1 MDLAQLAL
9 IGEFLG
15 GLSVLLTMVYL
26 AVQVRGNTRAM
37 HSNIAQQTHDTITNV
52 YMDMAKDED
61 LNRIFRFGISD
72 LAGLSEQDSGR
83 FYAACTAAMF
93 MCQNLLYQTKTGSSD
108 PEMANTFML
117 GLSANFHSP
126 GFRSFWQERSFIFTK
141 ELREWVSTVQSQPPL
156 RPGHQTFS
164 SRAPDHE

>member
-61 LNRIFRFGISD
+61 LNRIFRSGISD
-72 LAGLSEQDSGR
+72 LAGLSEQDSAR
-83 FYAACTAAMF
+83 FYAACTAGMYI
-93 MCQNLLYQTKTGSSD
+93 CENLLYQTRTGSAD

-117 GLSANFHSP
+117 GFSANFHSP
-126 GFRSFWQERSFIFTK
+126 GFKSFWQERSFIFTK
-141 ELREWVSTVQSQPPL
+141 EIQEWVSTVQSQPPL
-156 RPGHQTFS
+156 VPGHQTF
-164 SRAPDHE
+164 APRNLG

>member
-1 MDLAQLAL
+1 MGLAQLAM

-52 YMDMAKDED
+52 YLDMAKDED
-61 LNRIFRFGISD
+61 FNRICRFGFSD
-72 LAGLSEQDSGR
+72 PDGFSEQDSAR

-93 MCQNLLYQTKTGSSD
+93 MCQNLQYQARTGSSD

-126 GFRSFWQERSFIFTK
+126 GFKSFWHERSFMFTK
-141 ELREWVSTVQSQPPL
+141 ELREWVSTVQSQPPVA
-156 RPGHQTFS
+156 PGHQTL
-164 SRAPDHE
+164 APRKTDS

>member
-26 AVQVRGNTRAM
+26 AVQVRGNTKAM

-61 LNRIFRFGISD
+61 LNRICRSGFSD
-72 LAGLSEQDSGR
+72 LADLSEQDSAR
-83 FYAACTAAMF
+83 FYAACTAVMF
-93 MCQNLLYQTKTGSSD
+93 VCQNLLFQTKTRSSD
-108 PEMANTFML
+108 AEMASTFML

-126 GFRSFWQERSFIFTK
+126 GFKSFWQERSFISWF
-141 ELREWVSTVQSQPPL
+141 WVL
-156 RPGHQTFS
+156 HR
-164 SRAPDHE
+164 

>member
-1 MDLAQLAL
+1 MDLAQLAM

-72 LAGLSEQDSGR
+72 LASLSEQDSGR

-126 GFRSFWQERSFIFTK
+126 AFKSFWQERSFIFTK
-141 ELREWVSTVQSQPPL
+141 EIREWVSTVQSQPPL
-156 RPGHQTFS
+156 MPGHQTF
-164 SRAPDHE
+164 APRNVD

>member
-1 MDLAQLAL
+1 MDLPQLAL

-52 YMDMAKDED
+52 YMDMARDED
-61 LNRIFRFGISD
+61 LNRVFRLGVSD
-72 LAGLSEQDSGR
+72 LAGLSEQDTGR

-93 MCQNLLYQTKTGSSD
+93 ICQNLLYQSRTGSSD

-126 GFRSFWQERSFIFTK
+126 GFKSFWQERSFIFTK
-141 ELREWVSTVQSQPPL
+141 EVQGWVSTVQSQPPL
-156 RPGHQTFS
+156 MPGHKTFGP
-164 SRAPDHE
+164 RNID